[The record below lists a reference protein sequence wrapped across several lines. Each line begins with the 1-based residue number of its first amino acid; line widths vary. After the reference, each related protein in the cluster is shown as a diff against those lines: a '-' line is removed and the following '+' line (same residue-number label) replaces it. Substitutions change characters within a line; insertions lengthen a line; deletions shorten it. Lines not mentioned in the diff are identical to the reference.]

1 MISDSVVISEAMP
14 ETREGGLAETRQLR
28 FLELLAASAADLL
41 DASDLGPA
49 LDRLFRMIRIE
60 LKLDVFFHYSYDEDA
75 GLDLAAH
82 GGLTAL
88 EAEESTHIRVGEAV
102 CGWVAQHRTP
112 LITSHVQDS
121 TETHD
126 IFARRMGLD
135 AYVCTPLLHAGKLL
149 GTLAF
154 GRRGAPSFDEAE
166 VRFLQTLSSYVALAK
181 HRIGTDNALRAGI
194 AERERLLA
202 ERGEMERRVIEL
214 TRAGALGA
222 IAATIAHELNQP
234 LSAAANYLS
243 AIRLDPNPSTDGTRE
258 RAGAAEAQLLRAGE
272 IIRRI
277 RRMVSHD
284 DLTLEIH
291 LLQPIITEA
300 INLVGAA
307 APGPLPV
314 FRIEIGE
321 AAARALVDHVQ
332 LVQIL
337 ANLLRNAAEATE
349 GAGGGLVIIETR
361 ARSAGEIEI
370 QVIDNGPGVAADIK
384 EALFQPR
391 LGTSSSGLGVGLAIS
406 RNLVEAHG
414 GSIRVEDTPGGGAT
428 FCFTLPAVAIY

>member
-1 MISDSVVISEAMP
+1 MTSDSVVISQDGP
-14 ETREGGLAETRQLR
+14 ETRENGLAEARQLR

-41 DASDLGPA
+41 DANDLGSA
-49 LDRLFRMIRIE
+49 LDRLFRMIRTE

-82 GGLTAL
+82 GGLTAD
-88 EAEESTHIRVGEAV
+88 EAEAGARIQVGEAV
-102 CGWVAQHRTP
+102 CGWVAQHRKP
-112 LITSHVQDS
+112 LIASHVQDS
-121 TETHD
+121 IEAHD
-126 IFARRMGLD
+126 AFARRMGLD

-154 GRRGAPSFDEAE
+154 GRRGTLSFDETE

-181 HRIGTDNALRAGI
+181 HRIGTDDALRAGI

-202 ERGEMERRVIEL
+202 ERGDMERRVIEL

-243 AIRLDPNPSTDGTRE
+243 AIRLDADPTADATRE
-258 RAGAAEAQLLRAGE
+258 RAAAAEAQLQRAGE

-277 RRMVSHD
+277 RRMVSHE
-284 DLTLEIH
+284 DLTLEVH
-291 LLQPIITEA
+291 LLKPIITEA

-307 APGPLPV
+307 APGQLPL
-314 FRIEIGE
+314 FRIEIGD
-321 AAARALVDHVQ
+321 AASRAMVDHVQ

-337 ANLLRNAAEATE
+337 ATLLRNAAEATE
-349 GAGGGLVIIETR
+349 SADGSLVIVETR
-361 ARSAGEIEI
+361 ARSADEIEI
-370 QVIDNGPGVAADIK
+370 RVIDNGPGVAADIR
-384 EALFQPR
+384 EALFQPG

-414 GSIRVEDTPGGGAT
+414 GTIRVEDTPGGGAT
-428 FCFTLPAVAIY
+428 FCFTLPAVAAY